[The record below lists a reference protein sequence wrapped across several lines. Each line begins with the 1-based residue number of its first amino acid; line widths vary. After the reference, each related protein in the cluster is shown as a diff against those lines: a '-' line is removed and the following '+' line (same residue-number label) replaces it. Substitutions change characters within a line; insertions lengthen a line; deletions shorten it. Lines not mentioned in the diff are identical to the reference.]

1 MGYHAGLVRTSRSLA
16 ILAVGLTF
24 TVVIGLIADLDNPR
38 EGFLNVSQQAL
49 IDLRESMKPVAQP

>member
-1 MGYHAGLVRTSRSLA
+1 
-16 ILAVGLTF
+16 VGLTF